1 MHRIKALIRAFF
13 GFSRTETNAFL
24 ILLPLMIVTLF
35 SGPAFQWWATRHP
48 VDHSADEKSLDS
60 IVQALRWDVPDSVSK
75 QSAVA
80 EIEFSQFDPNVI
92 TKEELEQLGLPK
104 FIASRIIRFR
114 EKGGVFRKAEDLQ
127 KIYGLDSGWFAL
139 AKPWIKV
146 APSFAITSPEKGTSE
161 ETKKSTK
168 TLLDINE
175 ADSIQLVNVYGIG
188 PALSKRIRTF
198 RDKLGGFVS
207 LEQLREVYGLDT
219 AAQRELKKK
228 FEIKDGFV
236 PKKININA
244 ASAELLSTHPYIKR
258 KEANAIVAFRMQHG
272 NFTSL
277 DQLREIKL
285 LTPEWIDKTLPYLT
299 LE

>member
-24 ILLPLMIVTLF
+24 ILLPLIIVILF
-35 SGPAFQWWATRHP
+35 SGPVLQWWATRHP
-48 VDHSADEKSLDS
+48 VDHSADERSLDS
-60 IVQALRWDVPDSVSK
+60 IVQALRWDVPDSVNK

-80 EIEFSQFDPNVI
+80 EIEFSQFDPNI
-92 TKEELEQLGLPK
+92 ISAEEFEQLGLPP
-104 FIASRIIRFR
+104 FIALRITRFR

-127 KIYGLDSGWFAL
+127 KIYGLDSSWFAS
-139 AKPWIKV
+139 AKPWIKI
-146 APSFAITSPEKGTSE
+146 APSVAISSPAKRTSE
-161 ETKKSTK
+161 ETKESTK

-188 PALSKRIRTF
+188 PTLSRRIRTF

-207 LEQLREVYGLDT
+207 LDQLREVYGLDT

-228 FEIKDGFV
+228 FEIRDDFL
-236 PKKININA
+236 PKKININT

-272 NFTSL
+272 DLTSF

-285 LTPEWIDKTLPYLT
+285 LTPEWIDKVLPYLT